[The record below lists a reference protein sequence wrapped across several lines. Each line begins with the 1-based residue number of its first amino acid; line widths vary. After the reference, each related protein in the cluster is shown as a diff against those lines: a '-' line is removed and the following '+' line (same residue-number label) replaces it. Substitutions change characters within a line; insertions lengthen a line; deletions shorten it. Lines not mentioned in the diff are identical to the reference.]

1 MNIPEV
7 LRWLESADED
17 LTLVGGQAVALWEYL
32 LGLPV
37 LTETVDID
45 FLGDPS
51 QAQALAD
58 VLGYRC
64 LIPEPSDPTPNTA
77 LILNQANVIVAD
89 FLGIVLGLNETDIL
103 RRRVPIT
110 LAGGHIVHVLHPFDC
125 LASRLANIALLSAKR
140 SPRGYAQL
148 RAAIAVCRQ
157 YLIRLA
163 EQDRLPEA
171 IKIANRVFDLAVS
184 DVAKRVFV
192 GQGIDVLDAL
202 PEPETFRTPA
212 FTEENYP
219 RQIERVRQRRERFA
233 TFLQSRAKPSS

>member
-17 LTLVGGQAVALWEYL
+17 LTLVGGQAVALWEHL

-51 QAQALAD
+51 QAQALA
-58 VLGYRC
+58 
-64 LIPEPSDPTPNTA
+64 
-77 LILNQANVIVAD
+77 
-89 FLGIVLGLNETDIL
+89 
-103 RRRVPIT
+103 
-110 LAGGHIVHVLHPFDC
+110 
-125 LASRLANIALLSAKR
+125 
-140 SPRGYAQL
+140 
-148 RAAIAVCRQ
+148 
-157 YLIRLA
+157 
-163 EQDRLPEA
+163 
-171 IKIANRVFDLAVS
+171 
-184 DVAKRVFV
+184 
-192 GQGIDVLDAL
+192 DVLDAL